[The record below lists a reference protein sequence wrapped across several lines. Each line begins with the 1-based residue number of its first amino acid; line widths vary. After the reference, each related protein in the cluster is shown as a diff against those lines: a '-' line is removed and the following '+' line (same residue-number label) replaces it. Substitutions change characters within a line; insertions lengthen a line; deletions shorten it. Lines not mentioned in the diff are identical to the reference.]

1 MPHTRP
7 GSNSSPATAPV
18 GRPLVSTGLVPDS
31 PVHQA
36 ALAFYRL
43 PSPRRLL
50 SSAGPTLV
58 AFVIGAIGTVVG
70 TTVAFWLVGPRLG
83 PDGYKVAASL
93 CASYI
98 GGSVNFAAVSQA
110 VGLAPGPVLAGA
122 MTADNCVMAV
132 RRRDEGCCVMA
143 VRRVWLEWALGHV
156 AAGRSVMDMHHA
168 TNGPA
173 APNCPMLGCPCTRP
187 ASVQLYIA
195 RIMSI
200 PAEGKKPAAAQ
211 HGSASGPGGSI
222 PTPVTG
228 ESLALSMA
236 AAALACTL
244 GNHLAAAAGVASSG
258 LAVMAVLSSGLAML
272 GSRLAAQFSRTKPQ
286 ADSAAAAAAAQSP
299 PIHSSEQPP
308 QQGAAPFAGADA
320 LGGALMML
328 FFATIG
334 AAAGSLQA
342 LRGSGWLVV
351 FILLQLRCR
360 QLVYLAVFPS
370 PA

>member
-1 MPHTRP
+1 MLL
-7 GSNSSPATAPV
+7 ALAAAA
-18 GRPLVSTGLVPDS
+18 TGLLPTAS
-31 PVHQA
+31 SA
-36 ALAFYRL
+36 ADAIWTYLMPLSASL
-43 PSPRRLL
+43 ILLEGDLSQLL

-122 MTADNCVMAV
+122 MTADNCVMA
-132 RRRDEGCCVMA
+132 
-143 VRRVWLEWALGHV
+143 
-156 AAGRSVMDMHHA
+156 
-168 TNGPA
+168 
-173 APNCPMLGCPCTRP
+173 
-187 ASVQLYIA
+187 LYIA
-195 RIMSI
+195 TIMSI

-308 QQGAAPFAGADA
+308 QQGAAPIHLGICLAGGRLLRLPMKAVLIA
-320 LGGALMML
+320 SNANVGGP
-328 FFATIG
+328 AT
-334 AAAGSLQA
+334 AAAMATSKGWQDMIQPAMLTGSLGYAIANGIGLAMGQWMH
-342 LRGSGWLVV
+342 SWHV
-351 FILLQLRCR
+351 F
-360 QLVYLAVFPS
+360 V
-370 PA
+370 